1 MNSGMAVS
9 VLMPVFNAEA
19 YLAQAIESIL
29 GQTFKDFEFII
40 VDDGSTDASPA
51 LLQRYARK
59 DGRIHLISRENRG
72 IARTRNELLSQAQGE
87 FVAMMDADDIALPD
101 RLSRQ
106 IAFLQHHPDV
116 VCLGSSYQLI
126 DEAGRL
132 LLTCFAVPEEDTAIQ
147 RQLLTGSGGV
157 HQPTVMFRRATAIA
171 VGGYDETMPVCE
183 DLDLWMRMG
192 EVGKLANLK
201 QPLVQYRLHAR
212 SISERN
218 PNLETEY
225 SRIACERAWQ
235 RRGIEGRFEAT
246 GEWRPGADPA
256 SRHRFMLQYGWW
268 AFNSCQRGTAML
280 YGGRAIATKPF
291 DLEGWRLLAC
301 AAIKPMPVE
310 ERE

>member
-1 MNSGMAVS
+1 MNPGMAVS

-51 LLQRYARK
+51 LLQHYARK
-59 DGRIHLISRENRG
+59 DGRIRLISRENRG

-101 RLSRQ
+101 RLARQ

-132 LLTCFAVPEEDTAIQ
+132 LLTCFAVPEEDTDIQ
-147 RQLLTGSGGV
+147 RQLLTGCGGV

-171 VGGYDETMPVCE
+171 VGGYDEAMPVCE

-280 YGGRAIATKPF
+280 YGRRAIATKPF

>member
-1 MNSGMAVS
+1 MNPGMAVS

-19 YLAQAIESIL
+19 YLAQAVESIL

-51 LLQRYARK
+51 LLQHYARK

-106 IAFLQHHPDV
+106 IAFLQHHPEV

-132 LLTCFAVPEEDTAIQ
+132 LLTCFAVPEEDTDIQ
-147 RQLLTGSGGV
+147 RQLLTGCGGV

-171 VGGYDETMPVCE
+171 IGGYDEAMPVCE

-212 SISERN
+212 SISEQN

-280 YGGRAIATKPF
+280 YGSRAIATKPF